1 MNENTTRFTEK
12 VLRNL
17 GSLYG
22 SFGYSRY
29 KMSKFEE
36 YDLYARNK
44 DFLISD
50 SVITFTDTNGK
61 LMALKPDVTLSIVK
75 NSIDTP
81 KTLQKVYYN
90 ENVYRVTKGAQS
102 FKEIAQTGLECLGE
116 IDRYSICE
124 VLQLAAESL
133 SCISDAC
140 ILNVSHLG
148 VLSSVLDAM
157 GMDAE
162 CKANALRLIGEK
174 NIHELTSLCQN
185 VNISKENLSL
195 LKTLIAATGAPKQV
209 LPQIKGLLADLIDA
223 QPIDDLMEIT
233 FALEDTAGECLR
245 IDFSLVNDLRYYNGI
260 VFKGF
265 VGGLPAAVIS
275 GGQYDKLMK
284 KLGRKAGAIGF
295 AVYMDMLERLEKEEN
310 RCDADVVLVYDKTAS
325 VAQVAQQ
332 VKRLT
337 AEGNRVLAQ
346 PGVPEGVR
354 YGKLLKLQGNE
365 VVTLEDNA

>member
-1 MNENTTRFTEK
+1 MNEQATRFTEK

-17 GSLYG
+17 SSLYG

-75 NSIDTP
+75 NSADTP
-81 KTLQKVYYN
+81 GALQKVYYN

-116 IDRYSICE
+116 VDNYSICE
-124 VLQLAAESL
+124 VLTLAAESL
-133 SCISDAC
+133 NCISGDC
-140 ILNVSHLG
+140 ILEVSHLG
-148 VLSSVLDAM
+148 ILSSVLDAV
-157 GMDAE
+157 GLE
-162 CKANALRLIGEK
+162 GKEKSLALKLIGEK
-174 NIHELTSLCQN
+174 NVHELTSLCAVAGVSEN
-185 VNISKENLSL
+185 NIDL
-195 LKTLIAATGAPKQV
+195 LKTLVLTTGTPKKV
-209 LPQIKGLLADLIDA
+209 LPEIKDRLAGVVDVT
-223 QPIDDLMEIT
+223 PIDSLIEIT
-233 FALEDTAGECLR
+233 DALNEESLR

-265 VGGLPAAVIS
+265 VGGLPSAVLS
-275 GGQYDKLMK
+275 GGQYDKLMQ
-284 KLGRKAGAIGF
+284 KLGRKTGAIGF
-295 AVYMDMLERLEKEEN
+295 ALYMDMLERLEKPEDIL
-310 RCDADVVLVYDKTAS
+310 DADIVLLYDKTAS
-325 VAQVAQQ
+325 VSEIARQ

-346 PGVPEGVR
+346 PNVPTGVR
-354 YGKLLKLQGNE
+354 YGKLLKLCSSE
-365 VVTLEDNA
+365 VEILEENA

>member
-1 MNENTTRFTEK
+1 MNEQATRFTEK
-12 VLRNL
+12 VLRKL

-22 SFGYSRY
+22 SYGYSRY

-75 NSIDTP
+75 NSVDTQ

-90 ENVYRVTKGAQS
+90 ENVYRVTKGTQS

-116 IDRYSICE
+116 IDSYSICE
-124 VLQLAAESL
+124 VLNLAVESL
-133 SCISDAC
+133 QCISGDC
-140 ILNVSHLG
+140 ILEVSHLG
-148 VLSSVLDAM
+148 LLSSVLDAV

-162 CKANALRLIGEK
+162 CKASAWKLIGEK
-174 NIHELTSLCQN
+174 NIHELSALCASAG
-185 VNISKENLSL
+185 ISDENLAL
-195 LKTLIAATGAPKQV
+195 LKDLVSTTGTPEQV
-209 LPQIKGLLADLIDA
+209 LPKLKSQLAGLVNTDVIDRICQITGALDGAAA
-223 QPIDDLMEIT
+223 QI
-233 FALEDTAGECLR
+233 LR
-245 IDFSLVNDLRYYNGI
+245 IDFSLVNDLRYYNGF

-265 VGGLPAAVIS
+265 VGGLPAAVLS

-310 RCDADVVLVYDKTAS
+310 SRDVDVVLLYDQTAS
-325 VAQVAQQ
+325 VEQISQQ
-332 VKRLT
+332 VKALT
-337 AEGNRVLAQ
+337 AQGNRVLAQ
-346 PGVPEGVR
+346 PNKPAGVR
-354 YGKLLKLQGNE
+354 YGKLLKLQSGE
-365 VVTLEDNA
+365 VEVLEDNA

>member
-1 MNENTTRFTEK
+1 MTEQTIRFTEK

-17 GSLYG
+17 GALYG

-75 NSIDTP
+75 NCADTS

-102 FKEIAQTGLECLGE
+102 FKEIAQTGLECLGD

-133 SCISDAC
+133 CCISDAC
-140 ILNVSHLG
+140 ILDVSHLG
-148 VLSSVLDAM
+148 VLSAALDAM

-162 CKANALRLIGEK
+162 CKASALRLIGEK
-174 NIHELTSLCQN
+174 NTHELTSLCQN
-185 VNISKENLSL
+185 AAISQENIVL
-195 LKTLIAATGAPKQV
+195 LKTLISATGAPRQV
-209 LPQIKGLLADLIDA
+209 LPQIKSLLADLIDV

-233 FALEDTAGECLR
+233 YALEAEAGEILR
-245 IDFSLVNDLRYYNGI
+245 IDFSLVNDLRYYNGV

-265 VGGLPAAVIS
+265 VGGLPAAVLS

-284 KLGRKAGAIGF
+284 KLGRKSGAIGF

-310 RCDADVVLVYDKTAS
+310 RRDVDVVLLYDKTAS
-325 VAQVAQQ
+325 VTQVAQQ

-346 PGVPEGVR
+346 PDVPAGMR
-354 YGKLLKLQGNE
+354 YGKLLKLCASE